1 MTAGAF
7 KRSSRGRCA
16 VPSWTRGYHGRFVT
30 RRPWGEI
37 ATLGRVVSC
46 AWGLGS
52 AAALLWLVAAIESG
66 TLR

>member
-1 MTAGAF
+1 MSAGAF
-7 KRSSRGRCA
+7 KRQSRGRCA
-16 VPSWTRGYHGRFVT
+16 VPSWTHGYRGRYVT
-30 RRPWGEI
+30 RRDWS

>member
-1 MTAGAF
+1 MSAGAF

-16 VPSWTRGYHGRFVT
+16 VPSWERGYRGRYVT

-37 ATLGRVVSC
+37 AALAIGW

-52 AAALLWLVAAIESG
+52 VAAALWLIEAIHTG
-66 TLR
+66 ALRQL